1 MPIGFEAD
9 SVWRARGRGFQMA
22 AMQPE
27 GIVIHLTGQVARD
40 RHEQIVGKGDVEV
53 QTRTCFQNIEAL
65 LAEVGGQLGDIISIT
80 TYFLDR
86 AHLPVIQ
93 KVRNEFLDDKTAPVS
108 TSIMVAGLGH
118 EDFLI
123 ELTPIA
129 VIPNQRF
136 RQPDV

>member
-9 SVWRARGRGFQMA
+9 TVWRAHGRGFQMA
-22 AMQPE
+22 AIQPE
-27 GIVIHLTGQVARD
+27 GIVIHFTGQVAWD
-40 RHEQIVGKGDVEV
+40 QHERIVGKGDVAV
-53 QTRTCFQNIEAL
+53 QTRTCFRNIETL
-65 LAEVGGQLGDIISIT
+65 LSKAGGQLGDIIAIT

-93 KVRNEFLDDKTAPVS
+93 EVRNEFLTKDTAPVS

-118 EDFLI
+118 EDFLV

-129 VIPNQRF
+129 IIPSERF
-136 RQPDV
+136 KKPDA